1 MKQIADNMNNH
12 IDMEETQKTNDLES
26 LMEVQDSKFSTLT
39 SLVIP
44 SLLHLEVNMKYQIQP
59 YILQST
65 PLQKLTLFLILII

>member
-39 SLVIP
+39 LVIP

-65 PLQKLTLFLILII
+65 PLQKLTFFLILII

>member
-1 MKQIADNMNNH
+1 MNNH

-65 PLQKLTLFLILII
+65 PLQKLTFFLILII